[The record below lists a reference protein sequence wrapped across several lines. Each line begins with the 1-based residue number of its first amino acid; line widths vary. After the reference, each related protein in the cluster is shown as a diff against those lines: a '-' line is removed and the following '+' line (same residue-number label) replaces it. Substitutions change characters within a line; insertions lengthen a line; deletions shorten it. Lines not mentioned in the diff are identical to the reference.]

1 MPDNDY
7 KLLHNNS
14 IDNDQHAN
22 HWFNFS
28 LNTRYTL
35 TSVLF
40 NIAAVLMVQTS
51 ESDNGLPNAIT
62 DDEIFGTR
70 IIILIA
76 TLWPLYHAT
85 HGWETTPVNM
95 DDSKINTDEDENQ
108 SAWYQHAYPKRWF
121 VLSYLCSMANLY
133 NSFIIGTDHEESDLK
148 TAIFW
153 LLLAGDFST
162 TVASDIYLRRM
173 YHSANDGINQ
183 HFINDPTILLRLWK
197 SCSGALKQA
206 FFGNGSDSNTIVL
219 WTTVIDSFGFA
230 LTYYSYN
237 AKAQKI
243 GKSVIQ
249 SPNLS
254 NAIPLVFLV
263 AAIVYVISV
272 LPNKNTSLNE
282 YAGEHL
288 LAIGALTALLIE
300 STTVAFMHPG
310 RVTDDVKE
318 ELDSSLFRRRT
329 QTSDEENQSARLS
342 GSYVPPNCF

>member
-1 MPDNDY
+1 MLDTDY
-7 KLLHNNS
+7 KLLDNHS

-85 HGWETTPVNM
+85 HGWET
-95 DDSKINTDEDENQ
+95 DENKSQ
-108 SAWYQHAYPKRWF
+108 SALYQHTYPKRWF

-133 NSFIIGTDHEESDLK
+133 NSFIIGTDHKESDLK

-153 LLLAGDFST
+153 LLLTSDFST

-230 LTYYSYN
+230 ITYYSYN

-310 RVTDDVKE
+310 HVTDDVKKKS
-318 ELDSSLFRRRT
+318 DSSLFRRLT

>member
-1 MPDNDY
+1 MPDTEY
-7 KLLHNNS
+7 KLLDNHS

-85 HGWETTPVNM
+85 HGWET
-95 DDSKINTDEDENQ
+95 DENESQ
-108 SAWYQHAYPKRWF
+108 SALYQHAYPKRWF

-133 NSFIIGTDHEESDLK
+133 NSFIIGTDHKESDLK

-153 LLLAGDFST
+153 LLLTSDFST

-310 RVTDDVKE
+310 HVTDDVKKKS
-318 ELDSSLFRRRT
+318 DSSLFNQLT
-329 QTSDEENQSARLS
+329 LTNDDEENQSARLS
-342 GSYVPPNCF
+342 GDYVPPNCI

>member
-1 MPDNDY
+1 MPDTDY
-7 KLLHNNS
+7 KLLHNHS

-85 HGWETTPVNM
+85 HGWET
-95 DDSKINTDEDENQ
+95 DENKSQ
-108 SAWYQHAYPKRWF
+108 SALYQHAYPKRWF

-133 NSFIIGTDHEESDLK
+133 NSFIIGTDHKESDLK

-153 LLLAGDFST
+153 LLLTSDFST

-288 LAIGALTALLIE
+288 LAIGALSALLIE

-310 RVTDDVKE
+310 HVTDDVKKKS
-318 ELDSSLFRRRT
+318 DSSLFRRLT
-329 QTSDEENQSARLS
+329 MSSDEENQRASS
-342 GSYVPPNCF
+342 SDNYVQPNSI